1 MLTPALRRGIRHS
14 ASISAQTTTAGGVR
28 TTPEHLFDL
37 LISPIDAVDPDV
49 LIRFAL
55 LTPFQAKQAFAYR
68 QEEIKPGM
76 YLVMGTKQY
85 PIKGVAS
92 YPDDDGY
99 TLYHMILEDV
109 ISK

>member
-1 MLTPALRRGIRHS
+1 MLTPALRRGIRHP
-14 ASISAQTTTAGGVR
+14 ASISAQATTSGGVR

-37 LISPIDAVDPDV
+37 NISPIDSVDPDI

-55 LTPFQAKQAFAYR
+55 LTPFQAKQAFAYVN
-68 QEEIKPGM
+68 QEIKPGM
-76 YLVMGTKQY
+76 YLVVGDKQY
-85 PIKGVAS
+85 PIKGTAT

-109 ISK
+109 LSK